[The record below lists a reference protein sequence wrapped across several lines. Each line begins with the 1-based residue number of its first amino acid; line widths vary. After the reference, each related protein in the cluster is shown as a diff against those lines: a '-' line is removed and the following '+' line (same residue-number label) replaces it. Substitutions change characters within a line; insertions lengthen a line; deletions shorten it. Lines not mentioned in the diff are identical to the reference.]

1 LQQIWNSFWQKV
13 TALSEAALTPFQE
26 VARLA
31 GLNPSVMQTYLFLI
45 AAVFATI
52 LVIHLYGDLV
62 LLRRGRRTTGTVVGI
77 DPGDESP
84 DRPIIRFR
92 DASGREFTFTSTLG
106 CNDTTRTIGAKV
118 DVDYDPAKPGRAREA
133 GRPVSSLLYLAFL
146 TFLAGFPFGLIFVV
160 G

>member
-1 LQQIWNSFWQKV
+1 M
-13 TALSEAALTPFQE
+13 TPFQA
-26 VARLA
+26 VARLV
-31 GLNPSVMQTYLFLI
+31 GLNPSVPQTYLFLV

-52 LVIHLYGDLV
+52 LIVHLYGDLV
-62 LLRRGRRTTGTVVGI
+62 LLRRGRRAAGTVVGI

-92 DASGREFTFTSTLG
+92 DASGREFTFTSALS

-118 DVDYDPAKPGRAREA
+118 DVDYDPVKPGRAREA
-133 GRPVSSLLYLAFL
+133 GRPMSKLLYLAFL
-146 TFLAGFPFGLIFVV
+146 IFLAGFPLGLVFVV

>member
-1 LQQIWNSFWQKV
+1 LQQIWNAFWLKV
-13 TALSEAALTPFQE
+13 TALFEAALMPFQE

-31 GLNPSVMQTYLFLI
+31 GLNPSVAQTYLFLV
-45 AAVFATI
+45 AAAFAPI
-52 LVIHLYGDLV
+52 LIIHLYGDLV
-62 LLRRGRRTTGTVVGI
+62 LRRRGRRTTGAVVGI

-118 DVDYDPAKPGRAREA
+118 DVDYDPAKPKRAREA

-146 TFLAGFPFGLIFVV
+146 IFLIGFPLGLALFVA
-160 G
+160 